1 MKRGEDMTALTT
13 TGKVADTFVGNS
25 DIEKVLHD
33 FANRPAWADDTW
45 VDFTVD
51 YSAPQFSL
59 YQGDT
64 GFLPM
69 GDFQL
74 IKAKKK
80 SGKTYLCSI
89 YAASLLGCESF
100 GFRPAIDA
108 PKIII
113 FDTEQSKENAVRVG
127 RRIKLLAGMPLR
139 GNTER
144 INIFCLRP
152 IPAKDRLACIRAK
165 MDVIRPTHVFL
176 DGIVDLGKDYM
187 NSRESTEL
195 LTELLTM
202 CKGKDYTCAIIG
214 VLHTN
219 KSEDDHNGRGFLGTE
234 AGNKCSE
241 ETEVT
246 RRKGT
251 EPIFDVEMTDC
262 RNEPIQPWSF
272 SLDTDGMP
280 FLTSS
285 VQENKDLARL
295 SELAKLVKTCFQQ
308 LNKNEVKSKDLTDA
322 IRANTHCCKK
332 TAYNRVDEA
341 ERNGILQLVTL
352 EGREKLYKTAD

>member
-1 MKRGEDMTALTT
+1 MTDLTA
-13 TGKVADTFVGNS
+13 TGKVADAFLGKSN
-25 DIEKVLHD
+25 IEKVLHD
-33 FANRPAWADDTW
+33 FADRPVWADDYW
-45 VDFTVD
+45 VDPTVD
-51 YSAPQFSL
+51 YPAPKFSL
-59 YQGDT
+59 FQGDT
-64 GFLPM
+64 GFLPL

-74 IKAKKK
+74 VKAKKK

-89 YAASLLGCESF
+89 YAASLLGCEAF
-100 GFRPAIDA
+100 GFRSAVDH

-113 FDTEQSKENAVRVG
+113 FDTEQSKENAARVD
-127 RRIKLLAGMPLR
+127 RRIRMLARMPLR
-139 GNTER
+139 EITEK
-144 INIFCLRP
+144 INVFDLRP
-152 IPAKDRLACIRAK
+152 IPAKDRLAYIRAK
-165 MDVIRPTHVFL
+165 MDVIKPTHVFL
-176 DGIVDLGKDYM
+176 DGIVDLGRDYM

-202 CKGKDYTCAIIG
+202 CKGKGYTCAIIG

-251 EPIFDVEMTDC
+251 EPVFDVEMTDC
-262 RNEPIQPWSF
+262 RNHPIQPWSF

-280 FLTSS
+280 FLTSN

-295 SELAKLVKTCFQQ
+295 NELSELIRKVFDNDTELPSKEIILRIETQAVCKERAAYKRLREALDGNIVRAVDG
-308 LNKNEVKSKDLTDA
+308 KNNVYTM
-322 IRANTHCCKK
+322 
-332 TAYNRVDEA
+332 
-341 ERNGILQLVTL
+341 
-352 EGREKLYKTAD
+352 AD